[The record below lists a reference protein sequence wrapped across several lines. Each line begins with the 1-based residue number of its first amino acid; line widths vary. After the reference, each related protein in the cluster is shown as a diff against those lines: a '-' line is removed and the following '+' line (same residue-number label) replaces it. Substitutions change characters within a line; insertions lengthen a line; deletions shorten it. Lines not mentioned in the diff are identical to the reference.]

1 MTELYD
7 ELFLISQDCT
17 KERSALRNSYPRRIN
32 WEGDEGAQSS
42 DHFLPLQ
49 VSRQEGLRRAPARA
63 VPGPALS
70 WEPLFWAK
78 FLTHAAALRQQN
90 IEHQKPTFLIYQGSV
105 SNFSYKNSFHKALLE
120 S

>member
-49 VSRQEGLRRAPARA
+49 VSRQEGPSQGRA
-63 VPGPALS
+63 
-70 WEPLFWAK
+70 WAC
-78 FLTHAAALRQQN
+78 LVLGA
-90 IEHQKPTFLIYQGSV
+90 SV
-105 SNFSYKNSFHKALLE
+105 LG
-120 S
+120 